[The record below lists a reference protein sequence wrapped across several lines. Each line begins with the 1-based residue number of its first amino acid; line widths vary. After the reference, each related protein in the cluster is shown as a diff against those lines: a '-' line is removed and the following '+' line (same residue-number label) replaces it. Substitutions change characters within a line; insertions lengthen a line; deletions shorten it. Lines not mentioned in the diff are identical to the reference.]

1 MSLLMVCVTLTSKI
15 IDAFLDI
22 ANFEDIDFVDLF
34 CWILIKVVRFYG
46 SYFGLFSLFRIP
58 IKVTN
63 WNFFE

>member
-34 CWILIKVVRFYG
+34 C
-46 SYFGLFSLFRIP
+46 
-58 IKVTN
+58 
-63 WNFFE
+63 